1 MILHDAALE
10 HDIVDVHTL
19 DWRNVD
25 FTASR
30 RKELDG
36 LIELDV
42 FEPADA
48 SAAEGKRLYG
58 SRFVDEVKHQGTP
71 DAMEKTRL
79 VVQGYGDRNHGLLT
93 HAPTVQRA
101 SQRLALCL
109 ETIFALPN
117 GLKMWIRDVTQAYI
131 QSDSNVDRD
140 IFIRAPKEL
149 ELPPGK
155 ILKVLRPLYGLPEAA
170 LHWWKAYHG
179 RHKDKLEMIDT
190 AYDPC
195 LLHTPGALAHVKR
208 RSNDAN
214 KDIEK
219 AQGIVCL
226 QTDDTLNV
234 GNQAFEDRE
243 EEGISRFRPK
253 PKQYLKDNTPTRF
266 KGATVTLNGEGIDIC
281 QPEQARKVKLVALP
295 KDTHVKD
302 AHAKDAHTEEV
313 YGGANCAGDAYSDE
327 EHTAE
332 YISQRAR
339 DAYIASTCRPDL
351 AFAFAKA
358 AQHPKPNIPEFQALN
373 TTLQSIIDAPTKG
386 ISFKSQDIST
396 LRMAV
401 FVDASFA
408 NNHDLSSQLGILVS
422 LRDKKGITNIIHWTS
437 VKCKRVVRSALA
449 SELYAMAH
457 GFDLASALKD
467 AIKGI
472 DRSLSPFG
480 YLHRF
485 KVTV

>member
-1 MILHDAALE
+1 
-10 HDIVDVHTL
+10 
-19 DWRNVD
+19 
-25 FTASR
+25 
-30 RKELDG
+30 
-36 LIELDV
+36 
-42 FEPADA
+42 
-48 SAAEGKRLYG
+48 
-58 SRFVDEVKHQGTP
+58 
-71 DAMEKTRL
+71 MEKSRP
-79 VVQGYGDRNHGLLT
+79 VVQGYEDRNHGFLT
-93 HAPTVQRA
+93 HAPTVQRE

-117 GLKMWIRDVTQAYI
+117 GLKIWIRDVTQAYI

-155 ILKVLRPLYGLPEAA
+155 ILKALRPLYSLPEAA
-170 LHWWKAYHG
+170 LHWWKTYHG
-179 RHKDKLEMIDT
+179 HHKDKLEMIDT

-195 LLHTPGALAHVKR
+195 LLHTPGALAYVKR

-214 KDIEK
+214 KDIEQAK
-219 AQGIVCL
+219 GVVCL
-226 QTDDTLNV
+226 QTDDTLNI
-234 GNQAFEDRE
+234 GNQSFEGRE
-243 EEGISRFRPK
+243 EEGISRFRTK
-253 PKQYLKDNTPTRF
+253 PKQYLKDDTPTRF
-266 KGATVTLNGEGIDIC
+266 NGATITLNGEGIDIC
-281 QPEQARKVKLVALP
+281 QPNQARKVKLVALP

-302 AHAKDAHTEEV
+302 THVKYVHAQDAHTEEV
-313 YGGANCAGDAYSDE
+313 YGGANRAGDAYSDE

-339 DAYIASTCRPDL
+339 GAYIASTCCPDL

-358 AQHPKPNIPEFQALN
+358 AQHPKPKIPEFKALN
-373 TTLQSIIDAPTKG
+373 TALQSIIDTPTKG

-408 NNHDLSSQLGILVS
+408 NNHDLSSQLGILVT